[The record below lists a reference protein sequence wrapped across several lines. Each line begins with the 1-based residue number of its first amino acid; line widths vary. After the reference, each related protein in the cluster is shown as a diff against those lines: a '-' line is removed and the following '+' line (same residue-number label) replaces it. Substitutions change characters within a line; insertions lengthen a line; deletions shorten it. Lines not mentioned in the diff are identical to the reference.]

1 MKTVGLITEY
11 NPFHNG
17 HAYHIEKAKML
28 TGADRVI
35 VVMSGDFVQRGAPAV
50 MPKHLRAESALL
62 SGASLII
69 ELPVCFA
76 TGSAE
81 YFAQGSISLLNQL
94 GCIDSICFG
103 SECGDLHLLKEIA
116 QILADEPIEY
126 QTALKQALKEGASFP
141 AARQKALNIYSDK
154 YSEIL
159 ASPNNILGIEYLKAL
174 AKIHSKMEPFT
185 IKRIGAGYHDM
196 DIDGQFSSATAIRS
210 DIYQLADVNSSSES
224 LPLTHIQTQVPSSCH
239 ELMKKNYQTRY
250 PVKADDFSLLLKAKL
265 LSETAGSLSHY
276 LDMSPELANRI
287 LRLRNDYLSFEQF
300 CDLLKTKELTRSRIS
315 RSFIHVL
322 LGITNDWLTAMKAP
336 APYARI
342 LGFRRDHADLLGI
355 LKRTSDIPLITSPAR
370 AVLADTAYQMLELDI
385 YASDLYES
393 VITDLY
399 GTPFHNELTKQIIKI

>member
-50 MPKHLRAESALL
+50 MPKHLRTESALL

-141 AARQKALNIYSDK
+141 AARQEALNIYSDK

-210 DIYQLADVNSSSES
+210 DIYQLADVNSSSEN

>member
-50 MPKHLRAESALL
+50 MPKHLRTESALL

-141 AARQKALNIYSDK
+141 AARQEALNIYSDK

-159 ASPNNILGIEYLKAL
+159 ASPNNILVIENLKAL

-196 DIDGQFSSATAIRS
+196 DIDGQFSSATAISS

-250 PVKADDFSLLLKAKL
+250 PVKADDFSLLLKPKL

>member
-35 VVMSGDFVQRGAPAV
+35 VIMSGDFVQRGAPAV

-141 AARQKALNIYSDK
+141 AARQEALNIYSDK

-322 LGITNDWLTAMKAP
+322 LGITKDWLTAMKAP

-355 LKRTSDIPLITSPAR
+355 LKQTSDIPLITSPAR

>member
-81 YFAQGSISLLNQL
+81 YFAQGSISLLNRL

-141 AARQKALNIYSDK
+141 AARQEALNIYSDK

-185 IKRIGAGYHDM
+185 IRRIGAGYHDM

-355 LKRTSDIPLITSPAR
+355 LKRTSDIPLITSLAR